1 MLCVANRQNAN
12 VLHIGTTVQGQLVYL
27 CLLGYKAKY
36 IVKAKPVHRICTQCQ
51 FALVRLER
59 TMLRRNITNS

>member
-1 MLCVANRQNAN
+1 MLCVASRRNAN

-27 CLLGYKAKY
+27 CLLNYKAKY
-36 IVKAKPVHRICTQCQ
+36 MVRVKPEHRICTQCQ
-51 FALVRLER
+51 FALGKLER

>member
-1 MLCVANRQNAN
+1 MLCVANRRNAN

-36 IVKAKPVHRICTQCQ
+36 IVKAKPEHRICTQCQ
-51 FALVRLER
+51 FALGKLER
-59 TMLRRNITNS
+59 MMSRRTITNS

>member
-1 MLCVANRQNAN
+1 MLCVASRRNAN

-27 CLLGYKAKY
+27 CLLSYKAKY
-36 IVKAKPVHRICTQCQ
+36 IVRAKPEHRVCIQCQ
-51 FALVRLER
+51 RALDKLER